1 LPRVICCAIPHST
14 LTLNPPAHL
23 APIPIRELIRMKYTV
38 TVTQV
43 KTYELTIDAIDEGA
57 AIDSLDDWIEED
69 FEEYNIANSW
79 TMEAK

>member
-1 LPRVICCAIPHST
+1 
-14 LTLNPPAHL
+14 
-23 APIPIRELIRMKYTV
+23 MKYTV